1 MIGYVWRKNGT
12 VAIIV
17 GPQYD
22 EYVFEQRYEEDGVD
36 DDGQYTKNIILM
48 LDFIGEGAGID
59 VKG

>member
-1 MIGYVWRKNGT
+1 MVGT

-22 EYVFEQRYEEDGVD
+22 EYVFEQRYEDDGVD
-36 DDGQYTKNIILM
+36 DEGQDSKNIILM
-48 LDFIGEGAGID
+48 LDFIVEGARIH